1 MVDSTYGM
9 RLQGWGSNF
18 FGAGIIN
25 GLALILMTYL
35 FLNKRVRRLW
45 CFTILYVFILVIGI
59 LIARTTLIGFCSVF
73 LFISLEVEEPL
84 LDKEENAMDAFGV
97 LDFIIGSIFYFLV
110 FRCESRN
117 VGV

>member
-59 LIARTTLIGFCSVF
+59 LIARTTLIGF
-73 LFISLEVEEPL
+73 LFSLFYL
-84 LDKEENAMDAFGV
+84 LAWKWKENAMDAFGV